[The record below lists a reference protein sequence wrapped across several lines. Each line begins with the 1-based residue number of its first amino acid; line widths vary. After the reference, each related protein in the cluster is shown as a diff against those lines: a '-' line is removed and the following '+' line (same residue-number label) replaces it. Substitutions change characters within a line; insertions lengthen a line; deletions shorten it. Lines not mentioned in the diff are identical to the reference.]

1 MTGVR
6 GIRGATTADTN
17 SKEAILEATKELLG
31 RLVEA
36 NEIEVNDVA
45 AAYFTATDD
54 LNAEFPALAARQMGW
69 TRTALMCAREM
80 NVADGAGQCIRVLL
94 LVNTDK
100 TPDEIEFVY
109 LKGASSLRSR
119 GMEEV

>member
-1 MTGVR
+1 MVGVR

-31 RLVEA
+31 KLV
-36 NEIEVNDVA
+36 EVNDVDVADVA
-45 AAYFTATDD
+45 AVYFSATDD

-69 TRTALMCAREM
+69 VETALMCGREM
-80 NVADGAGQCIRVLL
+80 HVVDGADRCIRVLL
-94 LVNTDK
+94 LVNTEKGPKD
-100 TPDEIEFVY
+100 INFVY
-109 LKGASSLRSR
+109 LKDASNLRSR